1 MVLQMLKFNN
11 LSESVELKWV
21 QDTSLVDVQINI
33 LSTISRCLIFVPNIS
48 FALFFP
54 TAEMATHYEKRN
66 IFLFD
71 SLRNSEDNSCQISYR
86 LEYLKND
93 RFNLRVFAF
102 SMSTHTDLMVCFF
115 SSKNHFKWCTWSFFS
130 GLLCSSACASTLIAT
145 TFINFTLFS
154 ISSNRYTASFFPSFS
169 LRSCLCLSAC
179 PHHFYIN
186 NQFVFTWDSIQRNGR
201 ADIHFVICLTFCSS
215 LFFCFLIFSL
225 RSCCAANVRA
235 FCKTLNNAFRITQYV
250 DWL

>member
-66 IFLFD
+66 FF
-71 SLRNSEDNSCQISYR
+71 C
-86 LEYLKND
+86 
-93 RFNLRVFAF
+93 
-102 SMSTHTDLMVCFF
+102 STHWEIVKIIHVRYRIDWNTWKMTVSIWECSHFQWVRTPIWWCVFF

-179 PHHFYIN
+179 PHHFYIY

-215 LFFCFLIFSL
+215 LFFVS
-225 RSCCAANVRA
+225 
-235 FCKTLNNAFRITQYV
+235 
-250 DWL
+250 

>member
-102 SMSTHTDLMVCFF
+102 SMSTYTPIWWCFF
-115 SSKNHFKWCTWSFFS
+115 SSKNHFKWCTWSFFLFCCAQVRVQAHW
-130 GLLCSSACASTLIAT
+130 LLRHSSILLSFRSHRIDIPL
-145 TFINFTLFS
+145 LFFLLFLFVPVFVCPPVRIIS
-154 ISSNRYTASFFPSFS
+154 IYTISSFS
-169 LRSCLCLSAC
+169 LEIAFSAMGE
-179 PHHFYIN
+179 
-186 NQFVFTWDSIQRNGR
+186 Q
-201 ADIHFVICLTFCSS
+201 TFI
-215 LFFCFLIFSL
+215 L
-225 RSCCAANVRA
+225 
-235 FCKTLNNAFRITQYV
+235 
-250 DWL
+250 